1 MIAQNISIIALSML
15 KIFGRKKLELEL
27 EALMIMLE
35 VPQKTMTTSMMVI
48 IMELGTMKEKQ
59 FLSFEQL

>member
-1 MIAQNISIIALSML
+1 
-15 KIFGRKKLELEL
+15 
-27 EALMIMLE
+27 MIMLE